1 MKLQVD
7 IALLCIINVV
17 WIQQA
22 LSDGLS
28 TKPEANKWTCTCSI
42 AHQENLNFVP
52 ANCSSSCDCSPA
64 AGGSSEKKW
73 TCICSAGG
81 LPRLVGEDNDSSCFS
96 ACNCNAGT
104 LSELEPSKKRISS
117 KVVVIVLLLCLV
129 LVVLAFVAS
138 VLWHVNQK
146 DKRSVQWASPSTDKL
161 TSCSSATN
169 LMSQAGSPLPVYKGY
184 LDSSVKLSLG
194 CIPKSSFRF
203 RSRGGAV
210 HGTIIQFPYSELES
224 ATNRFSDANL
234 IGVGGS
240 SHVYRGN
247 LRDGRTVAI
256 KRMKT
261 QGGPDAER
269 DFLTEIELISRL
281 HHCHVVP
288 LLGYCS
294 AHQGKHAERLLVF
307 EYIPNGN
314 LRECLDGDLGQ
325 CLDWNTRVAI
335 ALGAA
340 RGLEYL
346 HEAAAPRILHRDVK
360 STNILLDE
368 KWRAKATPR
377 LHDSKRV
384 IGELPDPRLK
394 GNFQDEEMQVMAYLA
409 KECLLL
415 DPDSRPSMTEVVQI
429 LSTIAPNKSKRKH
442 LPIHAFQ
449 CSSTGGMETGNPE
462 TSDGELEEI
471 KQITSEIPARCS
483 LRTTPDS
490 NFDATKSKKEAD
502 DSSTSIEQLM
512 LLSSKSR
519 SWRLQDD
526 EVVDITEP
534 RVEGIQV
541 KLGVH
546 QRTLPYIIGTENIK
560 QFPSNGFL
568 IQNLAQDTKSEP
580 QPPPSFTSP
589 PPHQH
594 PQRLIARRGM
604 AGKSSATP
612 TTYSPSLSGQK
623 KKRPSF
629 LTESD
634 WVRPDGRGPH
644 QCRPAFLRTGAVNSA
659 SGSAYAEFGNT
670 KVIVSVFGPRE
681 SKKAMMYSDTGR
693 LNCNVS
699 YTTFATPIRGQA
711 PETKDLSSMLHK
723 ALEGAIILKSFPK
736 TTVDVFAL
744 VLESGGSDLPV
755 ITTCA
760 SLALA
765 DAGIMYMTWLPLF
778 QCHVLG
784 RISSL
789 TLYQKKKATKTEAMQ
804 LCLDACSKLGKIMR
818 SCLKEAASGP
828 QD

>member
-1 MKLQVD
+1 MRLQLD

-17 WIQQA
+17 WIQRA

-28 TKPEANKWTCTCSI
+28 MKSEANKWTCTCSV
-42 AHQENLNFVP
+42 AHQENLNFVL

-81 LPRLVGEDNDSSCFS
+81 LPRLVGEDNGSSCFS
-96 ACNCNAGT
+96 ACNCNAGV

-129 LVVLAFVAS
+129 FMVLAFVAS
-138 VLWHVNQK
+138 VLWHVNRK
-146 DKRSVQWASPSTDKL
+146 DKRPVQWASPSTDKL
-161 TSCSSATN
+161 TSYSSATN
-169 LMSQAGSPLPVYKGY
+169 LMSQAGSPLRVYKGY
-184 LDSSVKLSLG
+184 LDSSVKFSIG

-203 RSRGGAV
+203 RGRGGAI

-247 LRDGRTVAI
+247 LRDGRIVAI
-256 KRMKT
+256 KRMKA
-261 QGGPDAER
+261 QGSPDAEH
-269 DFLTEIELISRL
+269 DFLAEIELISRL

-294 AHQGKHAERLLVF
+294 EHQGKHAERLLVF

-368 KWRAKATPR
+368 KWRAKITDLGMAKHLSADGNMSCSSSPARMQGTFGYFAPEYAIVGRASLKSDVFSFGVVLLELITGRHPIHKSTNKAEESLVIWATPR
-377 LHDSKRV
+377 LHDSKQV
-384 IGELPDPRLK
+384 IRELPDPRLK
-394 GNFQDEEMQVMAYLA
+394 GDFQEEEMQVMAYLA

-429 LSTIAPNKSKRKH
+429 LSTIAPNKSKRNH
-442 LPIHAFQ
+442 MPIRAFQ

-483 LRTTPDS
+483 LQTTPDS
-490 NFDATKSKKEAD
+490 NFNVAKTEKEAD
-502 DSSTSIEQLM
+502 DSPSNIEKLM

-534 RVEGIQV
+534 RFESFC
-541 KLGVH
+541 
-546 QRTLPYIIGTENIK
+546 LPNVDSHIIK
-560 QFPSNGFL
+560 
-568 IQNLAQDTKSEP
+568 
-580 QPPPSFTSP
+580 
-589 PPHQH
+589 
-594 PQRLIARRGM
+594 
-604 AGKSSATP
+604 
-612 TTYSPSLSGQK
+612 
-623 KKRPSF
+623 
-629 LTESD
+629 
-634 WVRPDGRGPH
+634 
-644 QCRPAFLRTGAVNSA
+644 
-659 SGSAYAEFGNT
+659 
-670 KVIVSVFGPRE
+670 
-681 SKKAMMYSDTGR
+681 
-693 LNCNVS
+693 
-699 YTTFATPIRGQA
+699 
-711 PETKDLSSMLHK
+711 
-723 ALEGAIILKSFPK
+723 
-736 TTVDVFAL
+736 
-744 VLESGGSDLPV
+744 
-755 ITTCA
+755 
-760 SLALA
+760 
-765 DAGIMYMTWLPLF
+765 MT
-778 QCHVLG
+778 
-784 RISSL
+784 
-789 TLYQKKKATKTEAMQ
+789 
-804 LCLDACSKLGKIMR
+804 
-818 SCLKEAASGP
+818 
-828 QD
+828 